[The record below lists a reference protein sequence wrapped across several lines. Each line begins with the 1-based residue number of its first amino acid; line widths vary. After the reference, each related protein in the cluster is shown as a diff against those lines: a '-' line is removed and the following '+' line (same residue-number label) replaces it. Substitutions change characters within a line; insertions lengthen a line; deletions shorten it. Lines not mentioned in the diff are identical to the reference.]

1 MTMRVAGRGERE
13 ATGGR
18 RRNRR
23 SLRRGLRGLAAACL
37 AAVALLSLGTPEVT
51 AQQPPA
57 VVSVDEVRMEAM
69 AQTVPVIGRLVAR
82 RAGQVAA
89 RTAGPVAEL
98 HVEVGDRVETG
109 EPIAVLDTVRLRAE
123 RDRLAAV
130 VNQAQAQVESL
141 TAQAAL
147 RRQELRRLEGLR
159 DSAAF
164 SQGRFEDARQEVIIA
179 ESAIGSAD
187 AARVSAA
194 ASLSLAQID
203 LSWATITAPYPGVI
217 TTVHTEVGA
226 WLAIGQPV
234 VSLINDV
241 DLEVEAEV
249 PSSRVAGLNEDM
261 EVALVLDDGSE
272 HTAVVAHR
280 RAGGERADPHPPG
293 PLHAA
298 LRAGAEA
305 ARGQSVG
312 DGDGADGGR
321 ARGAHRAQGR
331 HRPQSGPGVRLCR
344 DGRGRRRSARCSWA
358 LPWAAASWCWADSA
372 PGEPVVVRWQRA
384 IAARSGHL
392 GRRGPARGARR
403 R

>member
-1 MTMRVAGRGERE
+1 MTMRVAGPGEKGAMGER
-13 ATGGR
+13 R
-18 RRNRR
+18 RKRR
-23 SLRRGLRGLAAACL
+23 SLRRGLRGLAAASL
-37 AAVALLSLGTPEVT
+37 AAAALLGLGASEGA

-241 DLEVEAEV
+241 DLEVEADV

-272 HTAVVAHR
+272 HTAVVRTVVPEENVLTRTRQVRFTPRFAPVR
-280 RAGGERADPHPPG
+280 KPLAVNQSATVMVPTGAGREVLTVHKDAIVRNQGQAFVYVATDGTAQIRPVQLG
-293 PLHAA
+293 AA
-298 LRAGAEA
+298 
-305 ARGQSVG
+305 V
-312 DGDGADGGR
+312 GGR
-321 ARGAHRAQGR
+321 FVVLGGL
-331 HRPQSGPGVRLCR
+331 G
-344 DGRGRRRSARCSWA
+344 
-358 LPWAAASWCWADSA
+358 
-372 PGEPVVVRWQRA
+372 PGEPVVVRGNERLQPGQA
-384 IAARSGHL
+384 ISVG
-392 GRRGPARGARR
+392 GAG
-403 R
+403 